1 MTGIIYDLGKYDIS
15 SAEFITLQTRTF
27 SQEKLNQTE

>member
-15 SAEFITLQTRTF
+15 SAEFIKLQTRTF
-27 SQEKLNQTE
+27 SQEKPNQTE

>member
-27 SQEKLNQTE
+27 SLEKPNQTE